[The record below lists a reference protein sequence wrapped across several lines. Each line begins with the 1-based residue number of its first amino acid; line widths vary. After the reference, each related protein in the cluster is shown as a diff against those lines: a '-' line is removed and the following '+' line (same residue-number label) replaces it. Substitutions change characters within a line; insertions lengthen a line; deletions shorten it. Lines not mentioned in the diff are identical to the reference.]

1 MSHFKCWLPDCG
13 DTETDGMLITIAS
26 GWQAPIHAAIEDAA
40 REFIETQEAYA
51 ESDADRAVMLG
62 KSTPVVSVRDLA
74 TGKQFNVTVSGE
86 LIICQILMGPAIS
99 EADVKTL
106 VIAGLLQKADAD
118 LFLELQKN
126 PF

>member
-1 MSHFKCWLPDCG
+1 MSHFKCWLPDRG
-13 DTETDGMLITIAS
+13 DTETDDAMLITITS
-26 GWQAPIHAAIEDAA
+26 GRLAPLDAAIEEAA

-86 LIICQILMGPAIS
+86 LIPTYYASGVVEVEENKP
-99 EADVKTL
+99 
-106 VIAGLLQKADAD
+106 
-118 LFLELQKN
+118 
-126 PF
+126 